1 MSLGT
6 GNLRGNREQK
16 TISWREVS
24 MATLEVGTI
33 PNSGHLLAP
42 LPWKDQLTELHM
54 LCSEAHEPCN
64 PLRADAQVTYC

>member
-24 MATLEVGTI
+24 MATLEVGTT
-33 PNSGHLLAP
+33 PNSGRLLAP
-42 LPWKDQLTELHM
+42 LPWKVPVET
-54 LCSEAHEPCN
+54 
-64 PLRADAQVTYC
+64 T